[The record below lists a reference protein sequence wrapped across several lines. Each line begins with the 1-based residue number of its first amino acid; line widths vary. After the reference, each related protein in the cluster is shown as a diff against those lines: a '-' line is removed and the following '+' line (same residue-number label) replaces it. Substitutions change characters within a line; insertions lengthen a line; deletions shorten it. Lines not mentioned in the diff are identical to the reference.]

1 MAQLPSCLLIAHEF
15 EHKAVVQDWSNSFKN
30 GKLLASLKRHWKT
43 FVPVIYAPGQESA
56 KEERLSHKLIFHP
69 LETFLCGGDPETEF
83 KQLKEKDAPSQI
95 CGHVFKHGEPSYSCR
110 DCANDLTCVLC
121 INCFQ
126 QSVHKKHRYRMSISS
141 GGGYCDCG
149 DVEAWKSGPHCE
161 THGKGTSLDEVKD
174 RLASLPDELI
184 ARASDLFISVL
195 QYAIDMMTWESYD
208 SLPFDLRPDGEPDDL
223 FVTILFNDEL
233 HTFDQVINTLQK
245 AVDCSAKQAAD
256 FSTTVDREG
265 RSGIKTGGFN
275 VCDKARKQ
283 IEQMSSRGSSKPLK
297 VQVMHT
303 TVVSHQKFALKSIQW
318 LQYII
323 SKSDG
328 LRYLFCKLAMQ
339 PAEGGSLMERL
350 ILADTKLWKIA
361 RIQSHQLLMS
371 GVLRDQECKRQFG
384 VMFTEHYAQ
393 LMQNFIKDDH
403 LRSVSIISD
412 SLQIFTAPKV
422 ARFLITEHNLLGVI
436 LQTFL
441 KQCESKK
448 NKRGKLSFG
457 RSENGN
463 SFKRAWFILYD
474 LKYALLCKPSAEEWT
489 DQLKKSFCNGFNAL
503 LDLLISIQ
511 GMDSVTRKT
520 GQHLEIEPEWE
531 SAFNLQL
538 RLQDNIALFLDW
550 CGSNASV
557 FSDCFRSTLCTLY
570 QCRDK
575 LDAHKMEDC
584 DVAGIVAQCI
594 KYDVASQ
601 PVSIHLPVIRLF
613 AGLYLHMDKF
623 GICSPEMISQFEMS
637 PVDLIEP
644 PLRTQV
650 MIAQNYAGMWRRN
663 GFSLLNQIFF
673 YNNVRCRVEMYD
685 KDIVMLQ
692 IGASLLNPDEFL
704 IHLLNKYGLL
714 AWVKSTYDDPGGQE
728 DSVRQT
734 SVLAEEFLNLLIIIL
749 GERYT
754 VGVGQVTHKDVVKRE
769 IIHQLCITPMAHS
782 ELVKALPE
790 DWNHETGIELVVNE
804 VANFKKSQVGGKGHY
819 ELKPEYCEQYNPYF
833 YHYSRSEQSKSEESQ
848 MKKKKQAGE
857 DRALPPPA
865 PPRFCK
871 LFAGVRN
878 VLSCDVMIHIMTIV
892 LSRTAAERSRSWSE
906 TQFERVMHLIGLAL
920 HEQKAA
926 YENNEPFEFLAK
938 ATKDGQNILK
948 LLHSVVGSENLTHEY
963 QSKLLKWVLN
973 KFSAVRKMENEFE
986 SISSI
991 NNLSSTY
998 DVKREQEKK
1007 KKAELAA
1014 KRRQRI
1020 MSQLSAMQRSFIQDN
1035 PTLCEMATS
1044 GLTSA
1049 WSDMDLSVFCS
1060 SSELTSTPFPVALGC
1075 GQTSTNNVV
1084 PIKAVC
1090 ILCQED
1096 QEISYNARVMVLSAL
1111 VQRSSVLSQS
1121 RGKHINNEDEDPLFM
1136 SSDLFCGTHTSS
1148 CGHVMHADCW
1158 QRYFDAIAAKE
1169 RRRPFRYRNTCS
1181 YNIEKLEFLCPLC
1194 GAISNT
1200 VIPMLP
1206 PLSTLRTVATGCD
1219 IDQQK
1224 AVDLSFNDWL
1234 DGIQKTVQ
1242 ASVKA
1247 AVDKESEDESLLFQP
1262 CPISTITK
1270 LMAESVAKNFT
1281 LLWNYVYDDNSG
1293 HFSES
1298 MREMMKKFA
1307 TDVYTFGLA
1316 KEPDGENPCV
1326 PIMVWNTCA
1335 YTIQVIEQ
1343 SLQHNNKPLFGSLPS
1358 RRSDCLVALVK
1369 FAAVCSQVMS
1379 ADTVKQHCIRLLT
1392 ALIPDGLE
1400 KKHEPPCILD
1410 LDMFHYLTVLVMSL
1424 PTLYA
1429 EGQTS
1434 LLTTF
1439 PTGSLNDQ
1447 HALQLVLTAHLVQ
1460 ILLVYEPESQD
1471 MMEMECDTDDD
1482 GLVTIYKKLR
1492 EKAGLSCDA
1501 CEVCPWTLATHL
1513 KQACLPFLRCAAL
1526 MYHCIT
1532 GVSTPPEL
1540 QENSSNQF
1548 EYICRFLALP
1558 TKLTTL
1564 FENQGDIISELMA
1577 RWCSHPSIKDHFTA
1591 SNQKIIRYPLPLNHL
1606 VKLPKDYSE
1615 LMNQVSSYTCP
1626 RSSGDES
1633 RVPTMCL
1640 VCGQV
1645 LCSHSYCCQVEV
1657 DKKLVGAATAHS
1669 HVCGAGIGIFLRI
1682 RDCQIFLLAGQNK
1695 GCFQTAP
1702 YLDDYGETDQ
1712 LLKRGNPL
1720 CLSEEHYKQLHRLW
1734 FQHEIPETIVHNL
1747 ESNNSQV
1754 SYEWWNL

>member
-1 MAQLPSCLLIAHEF
+1 MERMSPCSKVAHEF
-15 EHKAVVQDWSNSFKN
+15 EHRSIVQEWRNNYVK
-30 GKLLASLKRHWKT
+30 GALLASLKKHWKI
-43 FVPVIYAPGQESA
+43 FVPIVFAPNQENS
-56 KEERLSHKLIFHP
+56 KEERLSLKIIFSP
-69 LETFLCGGDPETEF
+69 LESFLCNGDPETVF
-83 KQLKEKDAPSQI
+83 KQLKEKDVPSQI

-126 QSVHKKHRYRMSISS
+126 QSVHKKHRYRMSISG

-149 DVEAWKSGPHCE
+149 DPEAWKSEPHCE
-161 THGKGTSLDEVKD
+161 THGKGTGMEEEQNRLD
-174 RLASLPDELI
+174 SLPCDLI
-184 ARASDLFISVL
+184 GRAEALFVATL
-195 QYAIDMMTWESYD
+195 QYAVDMMTWEQCD
-208 SLPFDLRPDGEPDDL
+208 ALPADLQPDGELDDL
-223 FVTILFNDEL
+223 YVTILFNDEI
-233 HTFDQVINTLQK
+233 HTFDQVISTLQK
-245 AVDCSAKQAAD
+245 AVECTQKQAAD
-256 FSTTVDREG
+256 FSTTIDREG
-265 RSGIKTGGFN
+265 RSGVRIGPFS
-275 VCDKARKQ
+275 VCDKTRRT

-303 TVVSHQKFALKSIQW
+303 TVVSHQKFALKMIQW
-318 LQYII
+318 LQHII

-350 ILADTKLWKIA
+350 ILADTKLWKVA

-384 VMFTEHYAQ
+384 IMFTEKYSQ
-393 LMQNFIKDDH
+393 LMEDFLQDDH
-403 LRSVSIISD
+403 DHEVSVV
-412 SLQIFTAPKV
+412 SLSVQIFTV
-422 ARFLITEHNLLGVI
+422 TSLARYLITDHNLLGVI

-448 NKRGKLSFG
+448 NKNGKLSFG
-457 RSENGN
+457 RSETG
-463 SFKRAWFILYD
+463 SAFKRAWFMLYD
-474 LKYALLCKPSAEEWT
+474 LKYTLFCKPSPEEWT
-489 DQLKKSFCNGFNAL
+489 EKLRKSFRNGFDAL
-503 LDLLISIQ
+503 LDLLKSMQ
-511 GMDSVTRKT
+511 GMDSVTRKV

-550 CGSNASV
+550 CAS
-557 FSDCFRSTLCTLY
+557 DPTLLMNSYIATLHALY
-570 QCRDK
+570 KCKDK
-575 LDAHKMEDC
+575 LDAHKIEQC
-584 DVAGIVAQCI
+584 EVAGHVTDCI
-594 KYDVASQ
+594 KYDVSSQ
-601 PVSIHLPVIRLF
+601 PVSIHLPVIRLL
-613 AGLYLHMDKF
+613 AGLHLHLKF
-623 GICSPEMISQFEMS
+623 DTFTPELISQCDMN
-637 PVDLIEP
+637 PMDLIEP

-650 MIAQNYAGMWRRN
+650 MIAQTQAGMWRRN

-673 YNNVRCRVEMYD
+673 YHNVRCRVEMYD

-692 IGASLLNPDEFL
+692 IGASLIDPDDYL

-714 AWVKSTYDDPGGQE
+714 GWVRSNYDDPGGQE

-734 SVLAEEFLNLLIIIL
+734 SMLAEEFLNLLIIIL

-754 VGVGQVTHKDVVKRE
+754 VGVGKITQEDVVKRE
-769 IIHQLCITPMAHS
+769 IIHQLCITSMAHS

-790 DWNHETGIELVVNE
+790 DWNHETGIEKVVNE
-804 VANFKKSQVGGKGHY
+804 VADFKKSQVGGKGHY
-819 ELKPEYCEQYNPYF
+819 ELKPEYFKEYNTYF
-833 YHYSRSEQSKSEESQ
+833 YHYSRTEQSKSEETQ
-848 MKKKKQAGE
+848 LKRKKQAKE
-857 DRALPPPA
+857 DQALPPPE
-865 PPRFCK
+865 PPQFCDIFSTVPK
-871 LFAGVRN
+871 L
-878 VLSCDVMIHIMTIV
+878 LSCDVMIHIMELILT
-892 LSRTAAERSRSWSE
+892 RTAAQRSRSWSE
-906 TQFERVMHLIGLAL
+906 AQFERILHLIGLAL
-920 HEQKAA
+920 HEQKIAIKKG
-926 YENNEPFEFLAK
+926 EIFDFLRK
-938 ATKDGQNILK
+938 ATKEGQNILH
-948 LLHSVVGSENLTHEY
+948 LLESLVDSEHLTHEY
-963 QSKLLKWVLN
+963 QSDLLRWVL
-973 KFSAVRKMENEFE
+973 KYFAAVRKMEDEFA
-986 SISSI
+986 SVSS
-991 NNLSSTY
+991 LGKLASTS
-998 DVKREQEKK
+998 DAKREQEKK

-1014 KRRQRI
+1014 KRRERI
-1020 MSQLSAMQRSFIQDN
+1020 MSQMSIMQRNFIKDN
-1035 PTLCEMATS
+1035 PVLCEMATS
-1044 GLTSA
+1044 DMTPAG
-1049 WSDMDLSVFCS
+1049 SDMDI
-1060 SSELTSTPFPVALGC
+1060 SEQTSPPFPIVLGC
-1075 GQTSTNNVV
+1075 GQTSTGYMSTS
-1084 PIKAVC
+1084 KAVC

-1096 QEISYNARVMVLSAL
+1096 QEITYNGRAMVLSAF

-1121 RGKHINNEDEDPLFM
+1121 RGKELTNNEDEDPLLTP
-1136 SSDLFCGTHTSS
+1136 SDLSCGTYTSS

-1169 RRRPFRYRNTCS
+1169 RRRPFRFRNACS

-1194 GAISNT
+1194 AAISNT

-1206 PLSTLRTVATGCD
+1206 PLSTLRTSTAGCD

-1224 AVDLSFNDWL
+1224 EVDLSFNDWL

-1281 LLWNYVYDDNSG
+1281 LLWNYVYDDASG
-1293 HFSES
+1293 FSES

-1316 KEPDGENPCV
+1316 VEPDGENPSV
-1326 PIMVWNTCA
+1326 PIMAWNTCA

-1343 SLQHNNKPLFGSLPS
+1343 SLQHDNKPLFGSLSS
-1358 RRSDCLVALVK
+1358 RRSDCLNALVK
-1369 FAAVCSQVMS
+1369 FAAVCGQVMP

-1400 KKHEPPCILD
+1400 KKHEPPCLLD

-1434 LLTTF
+1434 VLTTF

-1460 ILLVYEPESQD
+1460 ILLTYEPEPQD
-1471 MMEMECDTDDD
+1471 MMETEYDPDDEI
-1482 GLVTIYKKLR
+1482 LLLIYRQLR
-1492 EKAGLSCDA
+1492 EKAGMSLDIQP
-1501 CEVCPWTLATHL
+1501 CPWLLSSHV

-1526 MYHCIT
+1526 MYHYVT
-1532 GVSTPPEL
+1532 GVASPLEL
-1540 QENSSNQF
+1540 QEPTGNQF
-1548 EYICRFLALP
+1548 EYICRYLALP
-1558 TKLTTL
+1558 TKLNIL
-1564 FENQGDIISELMA
+1564 FGNQGDIISQLMN
-1577 RWCSHPSIKDHFTA
+1577 RWCSHPSIKDRFTA

-1606 VKLPKDYSE
+1606 VKLPDDYSE
-1615 LMNQVSSYTCP
+1615 LMNQVSTYTCP
-1626 RSSGDES
+1626 RSFGDES

-1640 VCGQV
+1640 ICGQV
-1645 LCSHSYCCQVEV
+1645 LCSQSYCCQVEV

-1669 HVCGAGIGIFLRI
+1669 YVCGAGIGIFLRI

-1702 YLDDYGETDQ
+1702 YLDDYGEPDQ

-1720 CLSEEHYKQLHRLW
+1720 RLSEERYKQLHRRW

-1747 ESNNSQV
+1747 ESSNSLS

>member
-1 MAQLPSCLLIAHEF
+1 MAHMPSLQVAHEF
-15 EHKAVVQDWSNSFKN
+15 EHKAVVQEWSNSFKN
-30 GKLLASLKRHWKT
+30 GALLASLKKHWKD
-43 FVPVIYAPGQESA
+43 FVPVVYAPGQDSA
-56 KEERLSHKLIFHP
+56 KEERLSNKIIFNP
-69 LETFLCGGDPETEF
+69 LETFLCGGNPDTVF
-83 KQLKEKDAPSQI
+83 QQLKEQDAPSQI
-95 CGHVFKHGEPSYSCR
+95 CGHVFKHGELSYSCR

-121 INCFQ
+121 VSCFR
-126 QSVHKKHRYRMSISS
+126 QSVHKDHRYRMSISS

-161 THGKGTSLDEVKD
+161 THAKGSSLDDVKD
-174 RLASLPDELI
+174 HLASLPDELKG
-184 ARASDLFISVL
+184 RASELFMCVL
-195 QYAIDMMTWESYD
+195 QYAIEIMTWEKCD
-208 SLPFDLRPDGEPDDL
+208 GLPSDLRPDGEPEDS
-223 FVTILFNDEL
+223 FVTVLFNDEL
-233 HTFDQVINTLQK
+233 HTFDQVISTLQK
-245 AVDCSAKQAAD
+245 AVDCSAKEAAD
-256 FSTTVDREG
+256 YSTTVDREG
-265 RSGIKTGGFN
+265 RSGIKTGGFHI
-275 VCDKARKQ
+275 CDKARKQ
-283 IEQMSSRGSSKPLK
+283 VEQLSSRGSSKPLK
-297 VQVMHT
+297 VRVMHK
-303 TVVSHQKFALKSIQW
+303 TVVSHQKFALKAVQW

-371 GVLRDQECKRQFG
+371 GVLRDPECKRQFG
-384 VMFTEHYAQ
+384 VLFTEHYPV

-403 LRSVSIISD
+403 MRSVSIISD
-412 SLQIFTAPKV
+412 SLQIFSAPTV

-448 NKRGKLSFG
+448 NKKGKLFFG
-457 RSENGN
+457 RSENSS

-474 LKYALLCKPSAEEWT
+474 LKYALLCKPSDEEWT
-489 DQLKKSFCNGFNAL
+489 EQLQKSFCNGFNAL

-550 CGSNASV
+550 CGSNRSV
-557 FSDCFRSTLCTLY
+557 FIDCFRATLRTLY

-584 DVAGIVAQCI
+584 EVAGIVAQCI

-613 AGLYLHMDKF
+613 AGLYLHMEKF
-623 GICSPEMISQFEMS
+623 GICSPEMISQFDMS

-650 MIAQNYAGMWRRN
+650 MIAQNYAGMWKRN

-692 IGASLLNPDEFL
+692 IGASLLDPNEFL

-714 AWVKSTYDDPGGQE
+714 AWSKSNYDRPSRE
-728 DSVRQT
+728 D
-734 SVLAEEFLNLLIIIL
+734 SVLAEEFLNLLIIIS
-749 GERYT
+749 GERYS
-754 VGVGQVTHKDVVKRE
+754 VGVGQVSPKDVVKRE

-782 ELVKALPE
+782 ELVKALAE
-790 DWNHETGIELVVNE
+790 DWNHETGIETAVNE
-804 VANFKKSQVGGKGHY
+804 VANFKKSQVGGKGQY
-819 ELKPEYCEQYNPYF
+819 ELKPEYSDQYNPYF

-848 MKKKKQAGE
+848 LKKKKQAGE
-857 DRALPPPA
+857 DKALPPPA

-878 VLSCDVMIHIMTIV
+878 VLSCDVMVHIMTTV
-892 LSRTAAERSRSWSE
+892 LSRTVAEHSWSW
-906 TQFERVMHLIGLAL
+906 TAAQFERVMHLIGLAL

-926 YENNEPFEFLAK
+926 YENNEPFEFLQK
-938 ATKDGQNILK
+938 ATKEGQSILK
-948 LLHSVVGSENLTHEY
+948 LLQNVVGSEKLAHEY

-973 KFSAVRKMENEFE
+973 KFSSVRKLENKFE
-986 SISSI
+986 SVPLLVT
-991 NNLSSTY
+991 LSNSY
-998 DVKREQEKK
+998 EKKREQEKK
-1007 KKAELAA
+1007 KTAELAA

-1035 PTLCEMATS
+1035 PSLCEMATS
-1044 GLTSA
+1044 GLTPA
-1049 WSDMDLSVFCS
+1049 GSDMDLSEIS
-1060 SSELTSTPFPVALGC
+1060 LPPYPVALGC
-1075 GQTSTNNVV
+1075 GQTSTSYLV
-1084 PIKAVC
+1084 PTKSVC

-1096 QEISYNARVMVLSAL
+1096 QEVSYNARVMVLSAL

-1158 QRYFDAIAAKE
+1158 QRYFDAITAKE
-1169 RRRPFRYRNTCS
+1169 RRRSFRYRNTCS

-1200 VIPMLP
+1200 VIPLLP

-1307 TDVYTFGLA
+1307 TDVYTFGLSR
-1316 KEPDGENPCV
+1316 EPDDENPCV

-1343 SLQHNNKPLFGSLPS
+1343 SLQHSNKPLFGSLPS

-1400 KKHEPPCILD
+1400 KKHEPPCILE

-1429 EGQTS
+1429 ERQTS
-1434 LLTTF
+1434 LLSTF

-1447 HALQLVLTAHLVQ
+1447 HALHLVLTAHLVQ

-1471 MMEMECDTDDD
+1471 MMEVECDADDD
-1482 GLVTIYKKLR
+1482 DDDNNDNIVIIYKNIR
-1492 EKAGLSCDA
+1492 EKAGLSCDSS
-1501 CEVCPWTLATHL
+1501 VSSWLLSNHL

-1532 GVSTPPEL
+1532 GISGPSEL
-1540 QENSSNQF
+1540 QETSSNQF
-1548 EYICRFLALP
+1548 EHICRFLALP
-1558 TKLTTL
+1558 SKLTSL
-1564 FENQGDIISELMA
+1564 FENQGDIITELMA
-1577 RWCSHPSIKDHFTA
+1577 RWCSHPSVKDHFTA

-1606 VKLPKDYSE
+1606 VNLPEDYSE

-1682 RDCQIFLLAGQNK
+1682 RDCQIFLLAGHNK
-1695 GCFQTAP
+1695 GCFQAAP

-1720 CLSEEHYKQLHRLW
+1720 CLSEERYKQLNRLW

>member
-1 MAQLPSCLLIAHEF
+1 MWL
-15 EHKAVVQDWSNSFKN
+15 
-30 GKLLASLKRHWKT
+30 
-43 FVPVIYAPGQESA
+43 ESA

-126 QSVHKKHRYRMSISS
+126 QSVHKKHRYR
-141 GGGYCDCG
+141 
-149 DVEAWKSGPHCE
+149 
-161 THGKGTSLDEVKD
+161 D

-195 QYAIDMMTWESYD
+195 QYSIDMMTWETYD

-233 HTFDQVINTLQK
+233 HTFDQ
-245 AVDCSAKQAAD
+245 
-256 FSTTVDREG
+256 G
-265 RSGIKTGGFN
+265 RSGIKTGGFI
-275 VCDKARKQ
+275 VCDKARKH

-303 TVVSHQKFALKSIQW
+303 TVVSHQKFALKAIQW

-339 PAEGGSLMERL
+339 PSESGSLMERL

-384 VMFTEHYAQ
+384 VMFTEKYSQ
-393 LMQNFIKDDH
+393 LMEDFLQDDH
-403 LRSVSIISD
+403 DHEVSVV
-412 SLQIFTAPKV
+412 SLSVQIFTLTSL

-584 DVAGIVAQCI
+584 EVAGIVAQCI

-623 GICSPEMISQFEMS
+623 GICSPEMISQ
-637 PVDLIEP
+637 
-644 PLRTQV
+644 
-650 MIAQNYAGMWRRN
+650 
-663 GFSLLNQIFF
+663 IFF

-692 IGASLLNPDEFL
+692 LLFYPRSN
-704 IHLLNKYGLL
+704 
-714 AWVKSTYDDPGGQE
+714 YDDPGGQE

-906 TQFERVMHLIGLAL
+906 TQFERVLHLIGLAL

-938 ATKDGQNILK
+938 ATKGIPNLFLFFCDVMRNLCVCSFIFIPDGQNILK
-948 LLHSVVGSENLTHEY
+948 LLHSVVGSENLTQEY

-973 KFSAVRKMENEFE
+973 KFAAVRKMENEFE

-1035 PTLCEMATS
+1035 PSLCEMATS

-1049 WSDMDLSVFCS
+1049 WSDMDL
-1060 SSELTSTPFPVALGC
+1060 SELTSTPFPVALGC

-1247 AVDKESEDESLLFQP
+1247 AVDKESE
-1262 CPISTITK
+1262 
-1270 LMAESVAKNFT
+1270 
-1281 LLWNYVYDDNSG
+1281 
-1293 HFSES
+1293 
-1298 MREMMKKFA
+1298 
-1307 TDVYTFGLA
+1307 
-1316 KEPDGENPCV
+1316 
-1326 PIMVWNTCA
+1326 
-1335 YTIQVIEQ
+1335 
-1343 SLQHNNKPLFGSLPS
+1343 
-1358 RRSDCLVALVK
+1358 
-1369 FAAVCSQVMS
+1369 
-1379 ADTVKQHCIRLLT
+1379 

-1460 ILLVYEPESQD
+1460 ILLVYEPESQ
-1471 MMEMECDTDDD
+1471 
-1482 GLVTIYKKLR
+1482 
-1492 EKAGLSCDA
+1492 
-1501 CEVCPWTLATHL
+1501 VCPWTLSTHL

-1548 EYICRFLALP
+1548 EFVCRFLALP
-1558 TKLTTL
+1558 SKLTTL

-1606 VKLPKDYSE
+1606 VKLPNDYSE

>member
-1 MAQLPSCLLIAHEF
+1 MAQLPSCLRIAHEF
-15 EHKAVVQDWSNSFKN
+15 EHKAVVQDLSISFGHGN
-30 GKLLASLKRHWKT
+30 LLTSLKKHWKT
-43 FVPVIYAPGQESA
+43 FVPVVYAPGQESA

-126 QSVHKKHRYRMSISS
+126 QSVHKKHRYRVSFSNIADLNEVGKICSS
-141 GGGYCDCG
+141 
-149 DVEAWKSGPHCE
+149 AN
-161 THGKGTSLDEVKD
+161 LDFILLAIHIACRFD

-195 QYAIDMMTWESYD
+195 QYSIDMMTWETYD

-265 RSGIKTGGFN
+265 RSGIKTGGFI
-275 VCDKARKQ
+275 VCDKARKH

-303 TVVSHQKFALKSIQW
+303 TVVSHQKFALKAIQW

-339 PAEGGSLMERL
+339 PSESGSLMERL

-384 VMFTEHYAQ
+384 VMFTEKYSQ
-393 LMQNFIKDDH
+393 LMEDFLQDDH
-403 LRSVSIISD
+403 DHEVSVV
-412 SLQIFTAPKV
+412 SLSVQIFTLTSL

-584 DVAGIVAQCI
+584 EVAGIVAQCI

-623 GICSPEMISQFEMS
+623 GICSPEMISQ
-637 PVDLIEP
+637 
-644 PLRTQV
+644 
-650 MIAQNYAGMWRRN
+650 
-663 GFSLLNQIFF
+663 QIFF

-714 AWVKSTYDDPGGQE
+714 AWVKSNYDDPGGQE

-906 TQFERVMHLIGLAL
+906 TQFERVVHLIGLAL

-948 LLHSVVGSENLTHEY
+948 LLHSVVGSENLTQEY

-973 KFSAVRKMENEFE
+973 KFAAVRKMENEFE

-1035 PTLCEMATS
+1035 PSLCEMATS

-1049 WSDMDLSVFCS
+1049 WSDMDL
-1060 SSELTSTPFPVALGC
+1060 SELTSTPFPVALGC

-1307 TDVYTFGLA
+1307 TDVYTINHLG
-1316 KEPDGENPCV
+1316 N
-1326 PIMVWNTCA
+1326 IT
-1335 YTIQVIEQ
+1335 
-1343 SLQHNNKPLFGSLPS
+1343 
-1358 RRSDCLVALVK
+1358 LV
-1369 FAAVCSQVMS
+1369 FSCFRFS
-1379 ADTVKQHCIRLLT
+1379 

-1482 GLVTIYKKLR
+1482 GLVMIYKKLR

-1501 CEVCPWTLATHL
+1501 CEVCPWTLSTHL

-1548 EYICRFLALP
+1548 EFVCRFLALP
-1558 TKLTTL
+1558 SKLTTL

-1606 VKLPKDYSE
+1606 VKLPNDYSE